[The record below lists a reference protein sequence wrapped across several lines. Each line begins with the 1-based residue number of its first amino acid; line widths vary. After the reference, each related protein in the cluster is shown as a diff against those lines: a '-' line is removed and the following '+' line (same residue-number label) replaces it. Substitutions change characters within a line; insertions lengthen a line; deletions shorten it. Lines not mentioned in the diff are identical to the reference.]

1 MKASI
6 FFIKRVFDSLCFRH
20 ISINKIEVFSTLLIL
35 ASTIQVILEMYDL
48 EHPFWSHFI
57 ESALISLFTYE
68 MLIRWSKWS
77 LSRKAIVL
85 SHVAKQIYYQ
95 NTSVEKRWLLF
106 DTSIVVASMV
116 TSIVIRWDYVAFILI
131 ARLVRIFR
139 LLRLF
144 SIHRELKIIPH
155 RIFLAL
161 KTISIFLILMLLML
175 FLYASLGVFIFEKT
189 NFGVMDFSSLHAG
202 MFSLFNVL
210 FDGFI
215 EGYQEIKNQVLVSP
229 IIAKGYMLSYALL
242 MLVIFINVLI
252 AVMTNQVWERVIT
265 DKNLSLKEEIRDGD
279 QQIQTKLDYLISQNR

>member
-1 MKASI
+1 MV
-6 FFIKRVFDSLCFRH
+6 FMERVFDSLSFRY
-20 ISINKIEVFSTLLIL
+20 ISINKLEAFSTLLIL

-48 EHPFWSHFI
+48 EYPFWSHFV
-57 ESALISLFTYE
+57 ESVLIGLFTFE
-68 MLIRWSKWS
+68 ILIRWVKWS

-95 NTSVEKRWLLF
+95 NTAVEKRWLIF
-106 DTSIVVASMV
+106 DTLIVVASIV
-116 TSIVIRWDYVAFILI
+116 TSIIIRWDYVAFILI

-161 KTISIFLILMLLML
+161 KTISVFLILMLLML
-175 FLYASLGVFIFEKT
+175 FLYASLGVLIFEKT
-189 NFGVMDFSSLHAG
+189 DFGVMDFSTLHAG
-202 MFSLFNVL
+202 IFSLFNVL

-215 EGYQEIKNQVLVSP
+215 EGYQEIKNQSIVSP
-229 IIAKGYMLSYALL
+229 MIGKGYMLSYALF

-279 QQIQTKLDYLISQNR
+279 QQIQTKLDYLISKNR